1 MVNQLTDIVHFFSE
15 FCGHQNDGI
24 PFTSANV
31 PSSNATEYEVEP
43 PPKTEET
50 EEEKPDNEAAAIGKG
65 TSGSATQRSSLIIF
79 AVDISGSMNI
89 TTEVPALQGNEPT
102 KLRYN

>member
-1 MVNQLTDIVHFFSE
+1 MINHLTDVVHFFSE
-15 FCGHQNDGI
+15 FCGHLNNDI
-24 PFTSANV
+24 PFTSTNA
-31 PSSNATEYEVEP
+31 PSGNATEYELEP

-50 EEEKPDNEAAAIGKG
+50 EEEKPDNEAAATGKG
-65 TSGSATQRSSLIIF
+65 TSGSGTQRSTLIIF

-102 KLRYN
+102 K